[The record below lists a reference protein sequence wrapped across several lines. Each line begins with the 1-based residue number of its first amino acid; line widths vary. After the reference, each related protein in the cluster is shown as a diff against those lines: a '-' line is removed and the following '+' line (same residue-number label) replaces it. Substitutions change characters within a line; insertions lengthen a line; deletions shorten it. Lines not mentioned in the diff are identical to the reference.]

1 MATGSEYTE
10 EQLNFFR
17 VCFITTNELTNGLRT
32 IFKQEWDNRYKTT
45 LGEWKDE
52 AKNGQDFKN
61 GESRGTQKR
70 YKKLLATMING
81 NRAEWDCTMLFY
93 AILFSDRVGCNL
105 DAVVRSNV
113 DNLREF
119 RNEVFAHLP
128 RGQMSKETFQT
139 EIAKV
144 QGAFEAL
151 GLSTAKIQEIRD
163 QVNFPTRH
171 LNQCLEEIK
180 VLNDQLLNEINPF
193 CKLPPKPSHDVA
205 ARSYEVAKI
214 TQELKQLKE
223 TNESRLSYFY
233 ISGNPGSGKSQL
245 AGLVAQQIFME
256 STDAFVMT
264 LNAADLDRL
273 LDSYVS
279 FARHLKC
286 SEYAVTNTLNNKD
299 LKTEEKIAYIKSLA
313 GTKVELYDSWLLLV
327 DNVVSIPEMHAY
339 LPDTGNSH
347 WSKGQLLITT
357 QDTTSIPPDN
367 IFIKQMS
374 VGKGMA
380 PSDATSLLAAISGI
394 TDDETAKKVAHA
406 LDYQPLALASAATF
420 LRQLCDSKPSSNLGW
435 GDFLEKLDEG
445 KLKNTE
451 TFLLNTNASY
461 PYSMTTAIALA
472 VEKSMLSDRVL
483 KHAFNIISLCA
494 PQPLNLDIVTNY
506 IQKVEENSDT
516 NTEGEFN
523 DKDVIGLRIC
533 KSSLLL
539 LEEDNSEIYVRIHQ
553 VERDVIQR
561 LIKQHWET
569 QRFEVVHVSILSLN
583 QFIVDRKTDDYT
595 ANGFRL
601 VVPHLRFLSKQV
613 EAIFKENDSS
623 KAIKKIFNLKDYPD
637 YFNLFGTICS
647 VHFDLITAKR
657 FASLALKLISH
668 DSMPDHSYAASAH
681 SLMGKV
687 LYQMGTFEEGKRH
700 FKRSLA
706 LQLQLLGSEHPDVA
720 GSYNDLATVLRGQ
733 GHLKQAKEYHERA
746 LAIWQQTS
754 GPQHPDV
761 ATSYNNLAIV
771 LDDQGDLMQAKEYHE
786 RALAIRQKTLGPQH
800 PDVASS
806 YNNLAN
812 VLRDQGDLQQAMEYH
827 ERSLAIM
834 QQTLGP
840 QHPDVASSYSNLAT
854 VLHSQGDLKQAKEYH
869 ERALAI
875 MQQTL
880 GPQHPD
886 VASSYNNL
894 ANVLSDQ
901 GDLMQAKEYH
911 ERALAIRQQT
921 LGPQHPDV
929 ASSYNNLANVLSD
942 QGDLKQAKEYYERA
956 LAIRQQT
963 LGPQHPDVAMSYNDL
978 AIVLRGQGD
987 LKQAK
992 EYLERALAIRQ
1003 QTLGPQHPDVAM
1015 SYNNIAS
1022 VLQYQAEAD
1031 KTEIQ
1036 GQEYYEQ
1043 GSDDDVSSGQTSET
1057 REEDLPHE
1065 IHKLQLKE
1073 EPDKVAI
1080 FEGTVTS
1087 EGFHLDLNAG
1097 AIHLTFPPDTV
1108 AEPTDIMVYKWKY
1121 GACLPQLT
1129 ENEAVVSNVIEISA
1143 VSEVGGLK
1151 FNSEVKVVLSH
1162 SAAGL
1167 EGYEVVLKRLTDKET
1182 NEWEETAGCDDI
1194 RQVSDLKDDYP
1205 CPNNVPYCFPVVRA
1219 GITECSSYA
1228 VVSRLKLSPKCTITV
1243 NGGTFAHLC
1252 YPQVTI
1258 TVPQKAVATET
1269 RLSLELKGI
1278 RCNWGSALF
1287 VSPVTSYYCYDN
1299 VQEVPQDEFQRQDLF
1314 CGPILRVL
1322 CSSKAT
1328 FLEPV
1333 TIQLPLSLGN
1343 KVVNLPQPSDCRVR
1357 IFFLSPERES
1367 KEWVEISDKLES
1379 PASYDGKL
1387 VKFKVQRFSG
1397 YAFLLDWTIIGS
1409 GVVTSVGII
1418 AYLSSIIWKQPLV
1431 ANFFAYFDPKERINS
1446 RDILFLIC
1454 CPAHQCKDVKQEL
1467 EKAGLTSRE
1476 ATSRRYMIPGRDKAF
1491 VFVSG
1496 GITFASDEDMGGFYL
1511 RFYGNVS
1518 HKAQLQV
1525 RLVSDQEHCKVEFR
1539 DTPDTRVKKN
1549 LLSTLN
1555 FNWSSSSIDR
1565 QIFSV
1570 SSASVAPSEEA
1581 PGGCSI
1587 STSSRKL
1594 KVTLLS
1600 IEWGSTKGGLS
1611 TINRELAIQLAKYDN
1626 VEVCM
1631 YLPEFSDKDQKEALD
1646 CRVSLLKAEKKPG
1659 YDDPIDWLAS
1669 VPRNHPMDI
1678 VIGHGIHL
1686 GRQVPHI
1693 KESYPECKWVQVV
1706 HTDPEEL
1713 AMFKT
1718 YRCPIAKGEKK
1729 HVAELELCKRADQV
1743 VAIGPKLADT
1753 CSHYCEN
1760 EKILVITPG
1769 IFSAFSHIKQ
1779 ETKERRV
1786 FHVLVFGRGDI
1797 EDFEVKGYDI
1807 ATQAVANLKDEEHPV
1822 KLVFVGAPTGKEE
1835 QITKML
1841 LDQGISRRQLIVRSA
1856 KERKELA
1863 QEFKAADLVI
1873 MPSRTE
1879 GFGLSALE
1887 ALSAGLPVRVS
1898 RNSGFGQALKE
1909 LTFGENVLLNSDDL
1923 AE

>member
-1 MATGSEYTE
+1 MAEYTE

-17 VCFITTNELTNGLRT
+17 VCFITTNELTDGLRT

-61 GESRGTQKR
+61 GESTGKQK
-70 YKKLLATMING
+70 KKRIKQLLTTMING

-93 AILFSDRVGCNL
+93 AILFSDRIGCNL
-105 DAVVRSNV
+105 DAVVQSNV
-113 DNLREF
+113 DDLREF

-223 TNESRLSYFY
+223 TNESRLSYLY

-494 PQPLNLDIVTNY
+494 PQPLNFDIVTNY

-539 LEEDNSEIYVRIHQ
+539 LEEDNSEIYVRVHQ

-706 LQLQLLGSEHPDVA
+706 LQLQLLGYEHPDVA

-746 LAIWQQTS
+746 VAIWQQTS

-840 QHPDVASSYSNLAT
+840 QHPDVASSYRNLAT

-875 MQQTL
+875 RQQTL

-886 VASSYNNL
+886 VATSYNNLANVLSDQGDLMQGKEYHERALAIRQQTLGPQHPDVATSYNNL

-929 ASSYNNLANVLSD
+929 ATSYNNLANVLSDQGDLMPAKEYHERALAIRQQTLGPQHPDVATSYNNLAIVLGDQGDLKQAKEYHERALAIMQQTLGPQHPNVASSYNNLANVLSDQGDLKQAKGYYERALAIRQQTLGPQHPNVASSYNNLANVLSDQGDLKQAKGYYERALAIRQQTLGPQHPNVASSYNNLANVLRSQGDLKQAKEYHERALAIRQQTLGPQHRDVAMSYNNLAIVLGDQGDLKQAKEYHERALAIMQQTLGPQHPNVASSYKNLANVLSD

-963 LGPQHPDVAMSYNDL
+963 LGPQHRDVAMSYNDL

-1015 SYNNIAS
+1015 SYNDLAIVLRGQGYLKQAKEYLERALAIRQQTLGPQHPDVAMSYNDLAIVLRGQGYLKQAKEYLERALAIRQQTLGPQHPDVAMSYNNLAS
-1022 VLQYQAEAD
+1022 VLQYQ
-1031 KTEIQ
+1031 
-1036 GQEYYEQ
+1036 G
-1043 GSDDDVSSGQTSET
+1043 
-1057 REEDLPHE
+1057 
-1065 IHKLQLKE
+1065 
-1073 EPDKVAI
+1073 
-1080 FEGTVTS
+1080 
-1087 EGFHLDLNAG
+1087 
-1097 AIHLTFPPDTV
+1097 
-1108 AEPTDIMVYKWKY
+1108 
-1121 GACLPQLT
+1121 
-1129 ENEAVVSNVIEISA
+1129 
-1143 VSEVGGLK
+1143 
-1151 FNSEVKVVLSH
+1151 
-1162 SAAGL
+1162 
-1167 EGYEVVLKRLTDKET
+1167 
-1182 NEWEETAGCDDI
+1182 
-1194 RQVSDLKDDYP
+1194 
-1205 CPNNVPYCFPVVRA
+1205 
-1219 GITECSSYA
+1219 
-1228 VVSRLKLSPKCTITV
+1228 
-1243 NGGTFAHLC
+1243 
-1252 YPQVTI
+1252 
-1258 TVPQKAVATET
+1258 
-1269 RLSLELKGI
+1269 
-1278 RCNWGSALF
+1278 
-1287 VSPVTSYYCYDN
+1287 
-1299 VQEVPQDEFQRQDLF
+1299 
-1314 CGPILRVL
+1314 
-1322 CSSKAT
+1322 
-1328 FLEPV
+1328 
-1333 TIQLPLSLGN
+1333 
-1343 KVVNLPQPSDCRVR
+1343 
-1357 IFFLSPERES
+1357 
-1367 KEWVEISDKLES
+1367 
-1379 PASYDGKL
+1379 
-1387 VKFKVQRFSG
+1387 
-1397 YAFLLDWTIIGS
+1397 
-1409 GVVTSVGII
+1409 
-1418 AYLSSIIWKQPLV
+1418 
-1431 ANFFAYFDPKERINS
+1431 
-1446 RDILFLIC
+1446 
-1454 CPAHQCKDVKQEL
+1454 EL
-1467 EKAGLTSRE
+1467 E
-1476 ATSRRYMIPGRDKAF
+1476 
-1491 VFVSG
+1491 
-1496 GITFASDEDMGGFYL
+1496 
-1511 RFYGNVS
+1511 
-1518 HKAQLQV
+1518 
-1525 RLVSDQEHCKVEFR
+1525 
-1539 DTPDTRVKKN
+1539 
-1549 LLSTLN
+1549 
-1555 FNWSSSSIDR
+1555 
-1565 QIFSV
+1565 
-1570 SSASVAPSEEA
+1570 
-1581 PGGCSI
+1581 
-1587 STSSRKL
+1587 
-1594 KVTLLS
+1594 
-1600 IEWGSTKGGLS
+1600 
-1611 TINRELAIQLAKYDN
+1611 
-1626 VEVCM
+1626 
-1631 YLPEFSDKDQKEALD
+1631 
-1646 CRVSLLKAEKKPG
+1646 
-1659 YDDPIDWLAS
+1659 
-1669 VPRNHPMDI
+1669 
-1678 VIGHGIHL
+1678 
-1686 GRQVPHI
+1686 
-1693 KESYPECKWVQVV
+1693 
-1706 HTDPEEL
+1706 
-1713 AMFKT
+1713 
-1718 YRCPIAKGEKK
+1718 
-1729 HVAELELCKRADQV
+1729 
-1743 VAIGPKLADT
+1743 
-1753 CSHYCEN
+1753 
-1760 EKILVITPG
+1760 
-1769 IFSAFSHIKQ
+1769 
-1779 ETKERRV
+1779 
-1786 FHVLVFGRGDI
+1786 
-1797 EDFEVKGYDI
+1797 
-1807 ATQAVANLKDEEHPV
+1807 
-1822 KLVFVGAPTGKEE
+1822 
-1835 QITKML
+1835 
-1841 LDQGISRRQLIVRSA
+1841 
-1856 KERKELA
+1856 
-1863 QEFKAADLVI
+1863 
-1873 MPSRTE
+1873 
-1879 GFGLSALE
+1879 
-1887 ALSAGLPVRVS
+1887 
-1898 RNSGFGQALKE
+1898 
-1909 LTFGENVLLNSDDL
+1909 
-1923 AE
+1923 